1 MKDMAGP
8 LESQPGSQ
16 TADLAAGQAA
26 LERGAWAEARACY
39 EQALARAESAEAL
52 EGLGMAAW
60 WLNEPATYFPAR
72 ERAYRLYRAHG
83 DRRGAARAATWLA
96 LDAFLFRGE
105 HAVCNGWFRRANRLL
120 DGLDPGAEHAF
131 LAVWEGYV
139 TLVVDHDTARA
150 RRLGAEATALARSL
164 GLLDLE
170 MLGQALHGLALV
182 SAGEVAAGMPLLDE
196 ATAAAT
202 AGEMTDL
209 DAIVTTC
216 CFLIAACEQVRD
228 YDRAAQWCR
237 QAMQIATR
245 WSYRYI
251 FSHCRAH
258 YGGVLVRRGAWAE
271 AEAELTAAT
280 DDLAVTHPAMAAEGL
295 VRLAELRRRQGRLAE
310 ATALLDRLEARPL
323 RMLGGPL
330 ALLERAALA
339 LDGGDAARAAELAER
354 ALRAI
359 PPGNPL
365 ARVAGLEV
373 LAPAWAAAG
382 ERDQAADALRQLEAC
397 VATMPTSPLRAAAE
411 SAAGVVAAAAGDHE
425 AARRRFEA
433 AVDLFDQCGAPYE
446 AARARLEL
454 SGILMALGRPAS
466 AEQEAQAAHDVFARI
481 GAVGATKAAADR
493 LSRLRAA
500 LSRED
505 GASSRRPA
513 LTTREREILRLV
525 AHGLG
530 DREIAATLTLS
541 PHTVHR
547 HMSNILTRLDAPT
560 RAAAVAQA
568 ERAGLL

>member
-1 MKDMAGP
+1 MAGP
-8 LESQPGSQ
+8 QESQPGSQ
-16 TADLAAGQAA
+16 AADLDAGQAA
-26 LERGAWAEARACY
+26 LDRGAWVEARACY
-39 EQALARAESAEAL
+39 ETALARAASPEAL

-60 WLNEPATYFPAR
+60 WLNDSATYFPAR
-72 ERAYRLYRAHG
+72 ERAYRLYRGRG
-83 DRRGAARAATWLA
+83 DRRGAARVATWLA

-120 DGLDPGAEHAF
+120 DDLEPGVEHAF

-139 TLVVDHDTARA
+139 ALVVHHDTARA

-164 GLLDLE
+164 ELLDME

-228 YDRAAQWCR
+228 YDRAAQWCQ
-237 QAMQIATR
+237 QAIQIATR

-271 AEAELTAAT
+271 AEAELTAAA

-330 ALLERAALA
+330 ALIERAALA
-339 LDGGDAARAAELAER
+339 LDRGDAARAAELAER
-354 ALRAI
+354 ALRAV
-359 PPGNPL
+359 PPENPL

-373 LAPAWAAAG
+373 LAPAAARAG
-382 ERDQAADALRQLEAC
+382 ELGRAAEALRQLEAC
-397 VATMPTSPLRAAAE
+397 VAATSTAPLRAAVE
-411 SAAGVVAAAAGDHE
+411 SAAGTVAAAIGDHDT
-425 AARRRFEA
+425 ARRRFEA

-454 SGILMALGRPAS
+454 SGVLMALGRPAS
-466 AEQEAQAAHDVFARI
+466 AEQEAQAAYDAFARI
-481 GAVGATKAAADR
+481 GAAAAATAAAE
-493 LSRLRAA
+493 RLRRMRAA
-500 LSRED
+500 RPGEDNASR
-505 GASSRRPA
+505 RRPA
-513 LTTREREILRLV
+513 LTAREREVLRLV
-525 AHGLG
+525 ARGLG

-547 HMSNILTRLDAPT
+547 HIANILTRLDAPS

-568 ERAGLL
+568 ARAGLL